1 MVRATILV
9 TGANGFIGAALCR
22 SLLALPGRDVRGSLR
37 GSHANLPVGLQPVQ
51 VATLDGSTDWQA
63 ALAGVDL
70 VVHTA
75 ARVHVMHDSSSDPL
89 AAFRQVNV
97 GGTLNLAR
105 QAAMA
110 GVKRFIFIS
119 SIKVNGEANPAGRP
133 YQADDS
139 PAPGDAYGV
148 SKSEA
153 EQGLWQLSA
162 ETAMEVVVIRPVL
175 VYGPGVKANFHSMM
189 RWLHKGV
196 PLPLG
201 AVDNRR
207 SLVSVANLVDLI
219 QVCMEHPRA
228 ANQTFLVSDGN
239 DVSLSQ
245 LLRMLGQA
253 LGRPAR
259 LLPVPSWLLRSAAS
273 AIGRRN
279 VALRLFGS
287 LQVDISK
294 NHQLLGW
301 TPPYS
306 LEQGLEVTAHAFLQA
321 RSS

>member
-22 SLLALPGRDVRGSLR
+22 SLLALPGRDVRGSVR
-37 GSHANLPVGLQPVQ
+37 GPHARLPVGLQPVQ

-63 ALAGVDL
+63 ALAGVDQ

-97 GGTLNLAR
+97 EGTLNLAR
-105 QAAMA
+105 QAALA

-148 SKSEA
+148 SKLEA

-219 QVCMEHPRA
+219 QVCMEHPCA

-273 AIGRRN
+273 ALGRRN
-279 VALRLFGS
+279 VAQRLFGS